1 MKKGFARHAALALAA
16 AGTMGLSATANAQGV
31 RFVGN
36 TTGCFFTGTATCT
49 GTTSATFSNL
59 VFNGSTFDAKSNP
72 ADGLFTLGSTG
83 TAPNINNLG
92 SFSLTDGNTN
102 YSGQQFAL
110 FLNFTQPTGAVGNNT
125 YTAML
130 TGNLSTTTSGNVFVD
145 FANDPHTFTFS
156 DGTKL
161 NFAVNDVSVDDQ
173 ATGSAIVAITGQGVT
188 TSTTTTPEPSSMALL
203 GTGLVGLVPMF
214 RRRKN
219 KA

>member
-36 TTGCFFTGTATCT
+36 TTGCFFTGAATCT
-49 GTTSATFSNL
+49 GTTSSAFSNL

-72 ADGLFTLGSTG
+72 ADGLFTLGSTVG
-83 TAPNINNLG
+83 NLNNLG
-92 SFSLTDGNTN
+92 SFTLTDGNTN
-102 YSGQQFAL
+102 YTGQQFAL
-110 FLNFTQPTGAVGNNT
+110 FLNFTQPTGVSGNNK

-130 TGNLSTTTSGNVFVD
+130 TGNLSSSTTGNVFVD
-145 FANDPHTFTFS
+145 FNNDPHNFTFT

-161 NFAVNDVSVDDQ
+161 SFAVNDVSVDDQ
-173 ATGSAIVAITGQGVT
+173 ATGVATVAITGQGLT
-188 TSTTTTPEPSSMALL
+188 TTTTPEPSSMALL